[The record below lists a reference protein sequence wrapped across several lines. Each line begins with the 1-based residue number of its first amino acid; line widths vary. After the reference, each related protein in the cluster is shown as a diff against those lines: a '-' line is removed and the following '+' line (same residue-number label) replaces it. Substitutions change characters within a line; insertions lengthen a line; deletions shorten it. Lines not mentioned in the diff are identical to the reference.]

1 MFYPI
6 SLTDGTCTHQMVKI
20 SKYILKQLKIVNV
33 KNNSAM
39 LDKQI
44 SICNLSDANVQEVVI
59 EVVIEIAK

>member
-6 SLTDGTCTHQMVKI
+6 SLTNGTCTHQMVKI
-20 SKYILKQLKIVNV
+20 SKYILMQLKMF

-39 LDKQI
+39 HDNRHKQK
-44 SICNLSDANVQEVVI
+44 SICNLSDANVL

>member
-39 LDKQI
+39 HDNRHKQI

-59 EVVIEIAK
+59 EIAK

>member
-39 LDKQI
+39 LDDRQKQI
-44 SICNLSDANVQEVVI
+44 SICNLSDSNVQEA
-59 EVVIEIAK
+59 VIEIAK